1 MAIILP
7 AHCKGISAG
16 ALVQIKQSG
25 YTTAGTGTGRFSVHL
40 INSMIANPTRY
51 AKKTEPLGIYMS
63 QLAEAQKTIE
73 LTTDAVSASARKM
86 VEEAK
91 VASEKLADSSR
102 KMRDATDK
110 LNAQMQ
116 KFHSIFS
123 GAKFDEQ
130 AKSAQSLA
138 DALERLAVLEEKGLL
153 SKIMQSMGK
162 P

>member
-7 AHCKGISAG
+7 AHCKGVTAG
-16 ALVQIKQSG
+16 ALKQIKQQG
-25 YTTAGTGTGRFSVHL
+25 FTTAGNSSCAFSKSYL
-40 INSMIANPTRY
+40 DGLIANQKGYTRHS
-51 AKKTEPLGIYMS
+51 EPLGIYMS
-63 QLAEAQKTIE
+63 QLNEAQKTIE
-73 LTTDAVSASARKM
+73 LTTDAVAASARKM

-91 VASEKLADSSR
+91 AASDKLTDSSR